1 MIQFAK
7 RHVLLL
13 YKKLNPSA
21 RLCGHCQ
28 LEELAARGEIDYR
41 HAAAARVSKKDIDWA
56 EIVLMS
62 RLDNPYE
69 YGLAKQM
76 KKAGKTLVYVID
88 DDLLNVPEGLSSTAY
103 YRMPQTQRSIR
114 GMMEASEAIVS
125 PSRVLLSKYA
135 VDGRKGIWLEE
146 PAIEPVPYKP
156 HQPGRPV
163 RIGFAGSIDRAGDI
177 EEILKNT
184 LLQIKQEYAAKVE
197 FVFFGARPDFIE
209 ELQGEY
215 VPYCDSYE
223 AYREKLNGLEL
234 DIGLAPMPGT
244 AFHGCKHYNKFIEY
258 AAAGIAGVFSDVRP
272 YDQLK
277 ERFGWEL
284 VCANTTEAW
293 YALLKGLLEDP
304 EKLERLKVKAVQ
316 LVCDEFD
323 LQRIAEQFGNRLN
336 ELPLQTAHCPINGIR
351 LWAMQRVNDLAAIV
365 QGLMRHGLK
374 APLVIIQKLRKQPGF

>member
-1 MIQFAK
+1 VTQPKK
-7 RHVLLL
+7 RILLL

-114 GMMEASEAIVS
+114 GMMEASDAIVS
-125 PSRVLLSKYA
+125 PSHVLLSKYA
-135 VDGRKGIWLEE
+135 MDGRKGIWLEE

-177 EEILKNT
+177 EEILTKA
-184 LLQIKQEYAAKVE
+184 LLQIKQAYASKVE
-197 FVFFGARPDFIE
+197 FVFFGARPDIIE

-293 YALLKGLLEDP
+293 YAMLKGLMEDP
-304 EKLERLKVKAVQ
+304 EKLERLKKRASRLAGESFSLFAVSQ
-316 LVCDEFD
+316 AFKEKL
-323 LQRIAEQFGNRLN
+323 LK
-336 ELPLQTAHCPINGIR
+336 LQTCSK
-351 LWAMQRVNDLAAIV
+351 QT
-365 QGLMRHGLK
+365 K
-374 APLVIIQKLRKQPGF
+374 QKEVTKMDAFL